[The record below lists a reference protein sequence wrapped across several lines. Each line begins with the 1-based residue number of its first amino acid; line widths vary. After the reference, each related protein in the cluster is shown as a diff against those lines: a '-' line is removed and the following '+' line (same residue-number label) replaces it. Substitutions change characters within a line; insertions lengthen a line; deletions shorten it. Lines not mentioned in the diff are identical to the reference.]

1 MDKIPSIV
9 LAAVLATIIWSIS
22 LLILLPTS
30 SYSATSFFVIY
41 SSYSFPIYLVSG
53 LIFTYIID
61 YIGRRISKKRYFYYL
76 TLYIFAGCIVMAAF
90 GIIYGGLSYSID
102 EWARLFIFGALATF
116 LYYHSLITIRIIRRV
131 SVFT

>member
-30 SYSATSFFVIY
+30 PYSAITYFVIY

-61 YIGRRISKKRYFYYL
+61 YIGRRISNKKYIYCL
-76 TLYIFAGCIVMAAF
+76 TLYIFAGCLVVAAF
-90 GIIYGGLSYSID
+90 GIMDDGLSYSID
-102 EWARLFIFGALATF
+102 EWARLFLFGAPAAF
-116 LYYHSLITIRIIRRV
+116 LYYHSLITIRIIRRE
-131 SVFT
+131 SIST